1 MFRSIFIK
9 LPPKIVKYRNY
20 KKFDVDK
27 FCHDLDQILIKG
39 DLYKAKYPDDK
50 LTHITL

>member
-39 DLYKAKYPDDK
+39 DLYKAKHPYDK